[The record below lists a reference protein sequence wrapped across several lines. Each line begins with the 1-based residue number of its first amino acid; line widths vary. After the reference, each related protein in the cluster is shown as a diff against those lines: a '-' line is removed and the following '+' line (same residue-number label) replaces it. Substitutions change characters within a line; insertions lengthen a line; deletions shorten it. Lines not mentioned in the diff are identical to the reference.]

1 MCYNDIKQEERNWYK
16 LKTKTYILIAGYG
29 TEIVKLTIGQKDFF
43 DWLFESGYISGDCNG
58 IEELAQETIKSFPE
72 EDD

>member
-1 MCYNDIKQEERNWYK
+1 M
-16 LKTKTYILIAGYG
+16 KTKTYILNAGYG
-29 TEIVKLTIGQKDFF
+29 TEIVKLTKGQKAFF

-58 IEELAQETIKSFPE
+58 IEELAQDAIRDFPE

>member
-1 MCYNDIKQEERNWYK
+1 M
-16 LKTKTYILIAGYG
+16 KTKTYVLNTSYG
-29 TEIVKLTIGQKDFF
+29 TEIVKLTKGQKDFF
-43 DWLFESGYISGDCNG
+43 DWLFESGYISGECNG